1 MGFWD
6 PRGNSQSDITFALLV
21 SCGLFLILSNN
32 CKRPPKQKFHPKKVL
47 AFTGNIQFTEP
58 AYKFLSISV
67 LLHFPHIMTTLDR
80 LRLTHIMLCIALLNA
95 TAANAFVVLRH
106 PTSFFGRTQCSAL
119 VPVRSAELSS
129 EPTIRPVPA
138 STTTQSISLPTSTQ
152 DEVGSADEITS
163 ITAATKSN
171 VSNSMKT
178 RLLAEA
184 SNTCGCSTTPR
195 SRRQKKAPT
204 QLLLVV
210 GVGILAL
217 LVAAEE
223 GMLF

>member
-1 MGFWD
+1 
-6 PRGNSQSDITFALLV
+6 
-21 SCGLFLILSNN
+21 
-32 CKRPPKQKFHPKKVL
+32 
-47 AFTGNIQFTEP
+47 
-58 AYKFLSISV
+58 
-67 LLHFPHIMTTLDR
+67 
-80 LRLTHIMLCIALLNA
+80 
-95 TAANAFVVLRH
+95 
-106 PTSFFGRTQCSAL
+106 
-119 VPVRSAELSS
+119 
-129 EPTIRPVPA
+129 
-138 STTTQSISLPTSTQ
+138 LPTSTQ
-152 DEVGSADEITS
+152 DEVGSADEI
-163 ITAATKSN
+163 ITAGTKSN

-195 SRRQKKAPT
+195 SRRQAPT

>member
-6 PRGNSQSDITFALLV
+6 PRGNSQSDIAFALLV

-80 LRLTHIMLCIALLNA
+80 LRLTHLLLCIALLKA
-95 TAANAFVVLRH
+95 TSANAFVVLRH
-106 PTSFFGRTQCSAL
+106 PTSFVGRSQCSAL

-129 EPTIRPVPA
+129 EQTIRPVPA

-152 DEVGSADEITS
+152 DEVGSADEI
-163 ITAATKSN
+163 ITAGTKSN

>member
-1 MGFWD
+1 LGFWD

-80 LRLTHIMLCIALLNA
+80 LRLTHLLLCIALLKA
-95 TAANAFVVLRH
+95 TSANAFVVLRH
-106 PTSFFGRTQCSAL
+106 PTSFVGRSQCSAL

-129 EPTIRPVPA
+129 EQTIRPVPA
-138 STTTQSISLPTSTQ
+138 STTTHSISLPTSTQ
-152 DEVGSADEITS
+152 DEVGSADEI
-163 ITAATKSN
+163 ITAGTKSN

-195 SRRQKKAPT
+195 SRRQAPT

>member
-106 PTSFFGRTQCSAL
+106 PTSFVGRSQCSAL

-129 EPTIRPVPA
+129 EQTIRPVPA

-152 DEVGSADEITS
+152 DEVGSADEI
-163 ITAATKSN
+163 ITAGTKSN